1 VKSHDWEIGINDGPS
16 HKVPANGTFKYCAS
30 KTVGAISPKIDLS
43 AAPAGEAYA
52 FGLAGPAAAGAS
64 LPTEGESFTS
74 AQGGLIAPAFIPLTF
89 PKLKAKDATSF
100 PPGTY
105 RFTLTVAGAPALTG
119 PYPQTA
125 RWVKL
130 PETILRSLVCPG
142 GSVSMMVRRA
152 AMSSSVGSSNDTPR
166 ADENTAASRLAA
178 TMSA

>member
-1 VKSHDWEIGINDGPS
+1 VRDRAANSHAIRGVLGIVAGCAALALPASALAAGGLSVKSHDWEIGINDGPS

-30 KTVGAISPKIDLS
+30 KTVGAITPKIDLS

-74 AQGGLIAPAFIPLTF
+74 AQGGLIGPAFIPLAF

-105 RFTLTVAGAPALTG
+105 RFTLTVAGAPALT
-119 PYPQTA
+119 QK
-125 RWVKL
+125 VKL
-130 PETILRSLVCPG
+130 
-142 GSVSMMVRRA
+142 VRRA
-152 AMSSSVGSSNDTPR
+152 GC
-166 ADENTAASRLAA
+166 
-178 TMSA
+178 